1 MATEITLA
9 KCQDGS
15 LRPVTQTDQDLVK
28 SWKLGQGVRVKAVML
43 KPRSIQHHRMFF
55 GGLLGLTMEY
65 WEPSGGLITP
75 AERKTLSGFASW
87 LDKQGGNT
95 GAVRRA
101 QDEYLRQ
108 LNERRSEQ
116 IQAPEKSLDAL
127 LEWLKLE
134 VGHYDMVETPVGI
147 MKRTKS
153 INFNSMDQD
162 QFRDFYKR
170 CFSVVWRFVLSKTF
184 STEQEAQAAVDQ
196 LLQFG

>member
-1 MATEITLA
+1 MATEITLV

-134 VGHYDMVETPVGI
+134 VGHYDLVETPAGI

-162 QFRDFYKR
+162 QFMDFYKR

>member
-1 MATEITLA
+1 MATEITLV

-108 LNERRSEQ
+108 LNERRSEK

-134 VGHYDMVETPVGI
+134 VGHYDLVETPVGI

-162 QFRDFYKR
+162 KFRDFYKR

-184 STEQEAQAAVDQ
+184 STEQEAQAAVVQ